1 MIMTSLAERAAAMAG
16 RPDNVPVEPTRFPAP
31 EQRTSAVDHAVEQMP
46 PPLTDGPYVPLGGA
60 TPRPVV
66 DLPPAPDDAAQVAVH
81 VAWAR
86 VMADVQTIRKDSVG
100 DLTGRGK
107 LVNFRGVDSTMNAF
121 GAAQRRH
128 GVIVRPVAVVPTY
141 RDTTTSKG
149 NKMREATVVVTY
161 EITGP
166 MGDSMPAVSV
176 GEALD
181 TGDKATAKAMSVALR
196 TLLLQ
201 AGMVPTEMPRDPD
214 QDVYERGEAAV
225 RPAGSYRDEIV
236 DPDTSA
242 GRIRQ
247 IGHELKTSR
256 QLGALVAD
264 VDGEELPIGDLVT
277 RVWERRRA
285 AQQPATAGI
294 EGGRDA

>member
-1 MIMTSLAERAAAMAG
+1 MTASDLAERAAQLAG
-16 RPDNVPVEPTRFPAP
+16 RTDSPDTATDPGVGPA
-31 EQRTSAVDHAVEQMP
+31 RTSAVDQLAAVE
-46 PPLTDGPYVPLGGA
+46 
-60 TPRPVV
+60 PVE
-66 DLPPAPDDAAQVAVH
+66 LPPAPDDAASVPVH

-86 VMADVQTIRKDSVG
+86 VMADVQAVRKDSTG

-107 LVNFRGVDSTMNAF
+107 LVNFRGVDATMNAF

-128 GVIVRPVAVVPTY
+128 GVIVRPVAPIAPTY
-141 RDTTTSKG
+141 RDAVTSKG
-149 NKMREATVVVTY
+149 NKMRECTVIVTY

-166 MGDSMPAVSV
+166 MGDSLTCVSV

-225 RPAGSYRDEIV
+225 RPAASYRDEIL

-247 IGHELKTSR
+247 IGHELRTAR

-264 VDGEELPIGDLVT
+264 VDGEELPISDLIT
-277 RVWERRRA
+277 KVWERRRVA
-285 AQQPATAGI
+285 AQQATAEQQGTP
-294 EGGRDA
+294 ETTRGEEPR

>member
-1 MIMTSLAERAAAMAG
+1 MTSSLAERAAQLA
-16 RPDNVPVEPTRFPAP
+16 RPDTADVDPAGHPVPAA
-31 EQRTSAVDHAVEQMP
+31 RTSAVDQLAPVE
-46 PPLTDGPYVPLGGA
+46 
-60 TPRPVV
+60 PVE
-66 DLPPAPDDAAQVAVH
+66 LPPAPDDAASVPVH

-86 VMADVQTIRKDSVG
+86 VMADVQGIRKDSVG

-107 LVNFRGVDSTMNAF
+107 PVNFRGVDATMNAF

-128 GVIVRPVAVVPTY
+128 GVIVRPVAVAPSY
-141 RDTTTSKG
+141 RDATTSKG
-149 NKMREATVVVTY
+149 NKMREATVIVTY

-166 MGDSMPAVSV
+166 VGDSLTCVSV

-201 AGMVPTEMPRDPD
+201 VGMVPTEMPRDPD
-214 QDVYERGEAAV
+214 QQVYERGEAAV
-225 RPAGSYRDEIV
+225 RPAAAYRDEIL

-247 IGHELKTSR
+247 IGHELKTTR

-264 VDGEELPIGDLVT
+264 VDGEEVPIGDLIT
-277 RVWERRRA
+277 KVWERRRVA
-285 AQQPATAGI
+285 AQQATAEPGPA
-294 EGGRDA
+294 EQPGEVR